1 MATLIVGDDGSNT
14 LPGTAGADLIYGYD
28 PTNGPQNQA
37 SAITATRVATGLTLP
52 TFAGAPPGDTSRL
65 FIVEKTGQI
74 KILDLASGQVLATP
88 FLDLSGQI
96 SDSGERGLLG
106 LAFDPNFATN
116 GFIYIDVS
124 VPPVGNTE
132 IRRYH
137 VDPLNPNVVEAG
149 SGTLLLTIP
158 QFEQSNHKGGWLGF
172 GPDGYLYITVGDGGG
187 GFDQLHS
194 GQDINS
200 LRGKILRIDVHNGD
214 DFPAD
219 PGRNYHIP
227 ADNPFVGTDGADE
240 IFAYGL
246 RNPWRASFDRGL
258 GDFYIGD
265 VGQNRFEEV
274 NLGEKGVNYGWNAYE
289 GPGPTM
295 AFPPGQFPDP
305 VNNAGPLRFPIDY
318 YGREVGQSITG
329 GYVYRGEAEAL
340 QGQYFFADFVQGKV
354 FTLRFDSGTNTWVRT
369 DRTSQITTDFGAIN
383 GPSSFGEDGRGNLYL
398 VDLDFFNPSGGE
410 VFKLTPVVA
419 SADQADVL
427 SGLGGN
433 DMLFG
438 GSGNDTLA
446 GGVGADVLLG
456 GPGMDTADYSAS
468 SAAVNVNLQTGLGAG
483 GDAQGDILGGV
494 ENVIGSAFNDMLT
507 GDSGA
512 NTLDGGLGN
521 DTLAGAGGA
530 DLLIG
535 GPGID
540 TADYS
545 SSGAAVLVNLQAG
558 ADAQGA
564 MLSGIENVIG
574 SAFADTLTGDSN
586 ANTLTGGAG
595 NDTLAGGGGADA
607 LIGGPG
613 TDTADYSSSSAA
625 VNVNLQSGVGS
636 GGDAQGDTLS
646 GIENVVGSAFNDVL
660 TGDGN
665 ANTLTGGAGNDTLAG
680 GIGADALNGGA
691 GSDTADYSTSGAAVS
706 VNLQTGSSSGG
717 DAQGDT
723 LNSIEN
729 VIGSAFADMLTGDS
743 NANTLTGEAGNDTL
757 VGGPGTD
764 LLIGGPGTDTA
775 DYSSSGVAVLVNLQA
790 GADAEGDML
799 SGIENVVGSAFS
811 DTLTGDSNA
820 NTLAGGA
827 GNDTLIGGLGNDT
840 LDGGRGMDTAV
851 FSGLRSAYTINHIG
865 NTLVVTG
872 PDGSDTLTHIEKL
885 TFNDGTVLSGLGPVH
900 SDFSGDSTSDL
911 LWRHDS
917 GQLYFWNMNG
927 LQTNTEGGPAH
938 AAVPNDWHVQGTG
951 DFDADGNSDVL
962 WRHDSG
968 QVYFWEM
975 DGLQVK
981 AEGAPAHAPVPT
993 SWHIQGTGDFNADG
1007 NGDILWRHDT
1017 GPVYL
1022 WEMDGLQVKAEGAIA
1037 HAAVPND
1044 WHIQGI
1050 GDFDGDTKSDILW
1063 RHDSGQVYIWE
1074 MDGLNVKTEG
1084 GVAHALVPND
1094 WHVQGVGDFDGDG
1107 KSDILWRHDTGQV
1120 YIWEMNGLN
1129 VKTEGAVAHAFVPN
1143 DWHVQGVGDFND
1155 DGNSDILWRHDSGQV
1170 YIWEMNGLQVKAEG
1184 AVAHAAVPNDWH
1196 IQL

>member
-37 SAITATRVATGLTLP
+37 SAIMATRVATGLNLP

-74 KILDLASGQVLATP
+74 KILDLASGQILATP
-88 FLDLSGQI
+88 FLDLLGQI

-106 LAFDPNFATN
+106 LAFDPDFATN

-124 VPPVGNTE
+124 VPPVGDTE

-137 VDPLNPNVVEAG
+137 VDPLNPNVVD
-149 SGTLLLTIP
+149 STPPTVLLTIP
-158 QFEQSNHKGGWLGF
+158 QSEQSNHKGGWVGF

-200 LRGKILRIDVHNGD
+200 LRGKILRIDVHS
-214 DFPAD
+214 PPD
-219 PGRNYHIP
+219 PGLNYHIP
-227 ADNPFVGTDGADE
+227 ADNPFVGADGADE

-258 GDFYIGD
+258 GDFFIGD

-289 GPGPTM
+289 GDQPVLNPP
-295 AFPPGQFPDP
+295 FPSDP
-305 VNNAGPLRFPIDY
+305 VNNAGPLRNPINF

-340 QGQYFFADFVQGKV
+340 QGQYFFADFVQGKL

-369 DRTSQITTDFGAIN
+369 DRTSQITTDFGEID

-427 SGLGGN
+427 SGLAGN

-438 GSGNDTLA
+438 GSGNDALA

-456 GPGMDTADYSAS
+456 GPGIDTAHYSSS

-494 ENVIGSAFNDMLT
+494 ENVVGSAFNDMLT

-512 NTLDGGLGN
+512 NTL
-521 DTLAGAGGA
+521 AGG
-530 DLLIG
+530 
-535 GPGID
+535 P
-540 TADYS
+540 
-545 SSGAAVLVNLQAG
+545 
-558 ADAQGA
+558 
-564 MLSGIENVIG
+564 
-574 SAFADTLTGDSN
+574 
-586 ANTLTGGAG
+586 
-595 NDTLAGGGGADA
+595 GADA
-607 LIGGPG
+607 LNGGLG
-613 TDTADYSSSSAA
+613 SDTADYSSSSAG
-625 VNVNLQSGVGS
+625 VSVNLQTNSGLN
-636 GGDAQGDTLS
+636 GDAQGDTFNS
-646 GIENVVGSAFNDVL
+646 IENLIGSAFSDML

-665 ANTLTGGAGNDTLAG
+665 ANTLTGGAGNDTFTG
-680 GIGADALNGGA
+680 GLGA
-691 GSDTADYSTSGAAVS
+691 
-706 VNLQTGSSSGG
+706 
-717 DAQGDT
+717 
-723 LNSIEN
+723 
-729 VIGSAFADMLTGDS
+729 
-743 NANTLTGEAGNDTL
+743 
-757 VGGPGTD
+757 
-764 LLIGGPGTDTA
+764 
-775 DYSSSGVAVLVNLQA
+775 
-790 GADAEGDML
+790 
-799 SGIENVVGSAFS
+799 
-811 DTLTGDSNA
+811 
-820 NTLAGGA
+820 
-827 GNDTLIGGLGNDT
+827 DTLIGGLAPDM
-840 LDGGRGMDTAV
+840 LDGGRGIDTAV

-938 AAVPNDWHVQGTG
+938 APVPNDWHVQGSA
-951 DFDADGNSDVL
+951 DFDGDGNSDVL
-962 WRHDSG
+962 WRHDTG
-968 QVYFWEM
+968 PVYFWEM

-981 AEGAPAHAPVPT
+981 AEGAPAHAPVPND
-993 SWHIQGTGDFNADG
+993 WHIQGTGDFNADG

-1044 WHIQGI
+1044 WHIQDI

-1074 MDGLNVKTEG
+1074 MEGLNVKTEG
-1084 GVAHALVPND
+1084 AIAHALVPND
-1094 WHVQGVGDFDGDG
+1094 WHVQGIGDFDGDG
-1107 KSDILWRHDTGQV
+1107 NSDILWRHDTGQV

-1129 VKTEGAVAHAFVPN
+1129 VKMEGTVAHAPVTN
-1143 DWHVQGVGDFND
+1143 DWHIQNIGDFND

-1170 YIWEMNGLQVKAEG
+1170 YIWEMNGLQLKAEG